1 MEDSLLFEMIRPK
14 YVNAVKDKIEKEDPY
29 GYSVKLKE
37 LQEQIANKLD
47 EEGKTLFEHYSLMK
61 DDWKDDLYDFVGIS
75 VLNAGVKIGMQ
86 LQDAFLVDELKL
98 F

>member
-1 MEDSLLFEMIRPK
+1 MQYSLLYNLIILT

-29 GYSVKLKE
+29 GYNVKLKE

-86 LQDAFLVDELKL
+86 LQNAFIVDEQENI
-98 F
+98 

>member
-1 MEDSLLFEMIRPK
+1 MQYSLLYNLIIPT
-14 YVNAVKDKIEKEDPY
+14 YVNAVKDKIEKEDEY
-29 GYSVKLKE
+29 GNKAELEK

>member
-1 MEDSLLFEMIRPK
+1 MQYSLLYNLIIPT

-29 GYSVKLKE
+29 GYNVKLKE

-86 LQDAFLVDELKL
+86 LQDAFMVDELKL

>member
-1 MEDSLLFEMIRPK
+1 MHF
-14 YVNAVKDKIEKEDPY
+14 V
-29 GYSVKLKE
+29 
-37 LQEQIANKLD
+37 
-47 EEGKTLFEHYSLMK
+47 MK

-86 LQDAFLVDELKL
+86 LQDAFISDELKL

>member
-1 MEDSLLFEMIRPK
+1 MQYSLLYNLIIPT

-29 GYSVKLKE
+29 GYNVKLKE

-86 LQDAFLVDELKL
+86 LQNAFMVDEQENI
-98 F
+98 

>member
-1 MEDSLLFEMIRPK
+1 MQYSLLYNLIIPT

-29 GYSVKLKE
+29 GYNVKLKE

-86 LQDAFLVDELKL
+86 LQNAFIVDEQENI
-98 F
+98 